1 MNSPAPRTAAV
12 VSAFVLAAVCAF
24 AVVVVR
30 RGGGGHVPPPGRCEV
45 SSTRALTTEAS
56 DRVVGMTHHEGHL
69 WALALRRGPAGTT
82 AQLVRSAS
90 GRSAPVT
97 VATAALVGA
106 AAVAGPVVT
115 GRSVAFATA
124 AGPVVRATAFD
135 GRAARSAEFPRGEQP
150 AGRPAVTARLSLTTE
165 ADGSLAVAAHW
176 GGAFGTRRLHQRD
189 TRESPELGPLRRDR
203 FDAPALAVLG
213 DALVALH
220 ERRVGAFTDDT
231 TGDSRL
237 EAAAFPAGPFDV
249 ATAREVVLST
259 SANSHDARLAAADA
273 SAVALWRDGDRL
285 LAARLD
291 ATPTQLTAGAPPL
304 EWRAAG
310 GAHHDLAAGGA
321 CAVAAW
327 DRDGSIVARGIDLH
341 GAGAVAASEAA
352 VRPRGAVNDLRLA
365 RVGDGFVAVAVTTR
379 SLQAWR
385 VTVDAACAPTLAP
398 LAWPGPVVSR
408 PGLRLI
414 AVSGD
419 ATGATVLSTLDPVDA
434 PATLVSRVDL
444 DAAFVVGPVV
454 SERVPQPVI
463 AGTRQDAHIAL
474 VAGPYRGTVRVQRL
488 GDAADDDEPGED
500 VLLRLARGARVALV
514 ASARLHRIWVADRS
528 DADSNAFHAPYS
540 LVLHSVIDTLED
552 GPRTEIATASPPA
565 AGFSSASLHRLDA
578 AESGRPAWAL
588 IASPAPSPAAGAA
601 PALEGAWAFLFDV
614 SDRPVVRRVTDGSPW
629 PHAAALLPAA
639 LRTSH
644 DRVEAVAWR
653 GTSLAAIVTG
663 PRAGVRLVTGDPFTE
678 TLRDVPLAT
687 TAPTMVRG
695 ATVLPSREG
704 WMTFWLDVTHPAPT
718 LHDRRFDPRGGALG
732 AADQLGEFLRLD
744 ERALS
749 TALAAAVTAPDEFA
763 VAIPTPHGVRVAEV
777 RCSR

>member
-1 MNSPAPRTAAV
+1 
-12 VSAFVLAAVCAF
+12 
-24 AVVVVR
+24 
-30 RGGGGHVPPPGRCEV
+30 
-45 SSTRALTTEAS
+45 
-56 DRVVGMTHHEGHL
+56 
-69 WALALRRGPAGTT
+69 
-82 AQLVRSAS
+82 
-90 GRSAPVT
+90 
-97 VATAALVGA
+97 GA
-106 AAVAGPVVT
+106 ATVAGPVVT
-115 GRSVAFATA
+115 GRSVAFASA

-135 GRAARSAEFPRGEQP
+135 GRAARATEFPRGEQP
-150 AGRPAVTARLSLTTE
+150 SGRPAVTPSLSLTTE
-165 ADGSLAVAAHW
+165 VDGALTVAAHW

-220 ERRVGAFTDDT
+220 ERRVGTFTDDST
-231 TGDSRL
+231 AGTRL

-249 ATAREVVLST
+249 ATARDVVLST
-259 SANSHDARLAAADA
+259 SAGARDARLAAAEA

-291 ATPTQLTAGAPPL
+291 ATPTQLSAVAPPL
-304 EWRAAG
+304 AWSAAG
-310 GAHHDLAAGGA
+310 GAHHDVAAAGA

-327 DRDGSIVARGIDLH
+327 DHDGSIVARGIDLR
-341 GAGAVAASEAA
+341 GAGAVAASEVA
-352 VRPRGAVNDLRLA
+352 VRPRGAVDDLRLA
-365 RVGDGFVAVAVTTR
+365 RVGDGFVAMAVTTG

-385 VTVDAACAPTLAP
+385 VTLDAACAPTLSP
-398 LAWPGPVVSR
+398 LAWPGPVAPR

-444 DAAFVVGPVV
+444 DAAFVIGPAV
-454 SERVPQPVI
+454 SERVPQPVV
-463 AGTRQDAHIAL
+463 AGTRQDARIAL

-500 VLLRLARGARVALV
+500 VLLRLARGARVGLV

-528 DADSNAFHAPYS
+528 DADSNTFHAPHS

-552 GPRTEIATASPPA
+552 GPRTELATAAPPA
-565 AGFSSASLHRLDA
+565 AGFSSVSLHRIDPADA
-578 AESGRPAWAL
+578 GRPAWAL
-588 IASPAPSPAAGAA
+588 LASPAPAADTP
-601 PALEGAWAFLFDV
+601 PALEGAWVFLFDG
-614 SDRPVVRRVTDGSPW
+614 SDRPVARRVTDGSPW

-644 DRVEAVAWR
+644 DRVMAVAWR

-732 AADQLGEFLRLD
+732 AADRLGEFLRLD
-744 ERALS
+744 EQALS
-749 TALAAAVTAPDEFA
+749 SALAAAVTAPGEFA